1 MLRYMVVVAGPG
13 CGEIRYTELRAV
25 MVGRELERESI
36 RRSFR
41 IQIAALCKHESK
53 QSTPSCRIAPTR
65 YLFGCYLWSR
75 GGRTLQRVCGIVREA
90 KVRGL
95 YCYASFSFPLCKYGY
110 HPTH

>member
-1 MLRYMVVVAGPG
+1 MVRYMVVVAGPG
-13 CGEIRYTELRAV
+13 CGEIRYAESRAV
-25 MVGRELERESI
+25 MVGRERASGGASGFKSQLCANMSQNNQ
-36 RRSFR
+36 RRR
-41 IQIAALCKHESK
+41 VGL
-53 QSTPSCRIAPTR
+53 PPGRD
-65 YLFGCYLWSR
+65 LFGCYLWSR